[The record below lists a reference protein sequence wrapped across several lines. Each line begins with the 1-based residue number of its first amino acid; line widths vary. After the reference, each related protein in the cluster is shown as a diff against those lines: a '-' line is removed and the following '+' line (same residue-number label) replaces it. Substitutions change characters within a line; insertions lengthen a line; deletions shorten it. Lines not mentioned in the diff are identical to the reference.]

1 MRRSI
6 TDLFVG
12 RPAATAILALGLALS
27 SRASLGADAAA
38 TPTAPV
44 ATTGFTV
51 TTFAGPLA
59 GSSQPDSIAVVGA
72 TVWVG
77 YGNTGMPDG
86 TGGAKSQIVEYSASG
101 AVMRVLTVVGH
112 NDGLRYDPVGKK
124 LWALQNEDA
133 NANLVLI
140 DPQTAAT
147 ELFTFGTPPHGGG
160 YDDIVFKDGYTYL
173 SASNP
178 TLDARGRNDGPA
190 IVRAVLRQNHTVNVY
205 PVLSGQPIAANFTF
219 GTETRLNL
227 TDPDSMTL
235 TPWGDIL
242 LDDQGDGQLVL
253 LRASGSNE
261 PPVQVI
267 PLQGGMQVD
276 DTAFVTASR
285 GYLLIAD
292 RDSNTI
298 YKLSSNAWQIGTA
311 FSASTGV
318 PASGSTP
325 AVPAY
330 VGQIDLHGGVV
341 LPAVTNLTSPHGVVF
356 VAE

>member
-1 MRRSI
+1 MRASSPAH
-6 TDLFVG
+6 FFG
-12 RPAATAILALGLALS
+12 RPLAAAIVALGFALS
-27 SRASLGADAAA
+27 SQVSFGADVAA
-38 TPTAPV
+38 TGPAPIP
-44 ATTGFTV
+44 TTGFTLS
-51 TTFAGPLA
+51 TFAGPLT

-72 TVWVG
+72 TIWVG
-77 YGNTGMPDG
+77 YGNTGAPDG

-101 AVMRVLTVVGH
+101 SVMRVLTVAGH
-112 NDGLRYDPVGKK
+112 NDGLRYDPVSKK

-140 DPQTAAT
+140 DPVSAAT
-147 ELFTFGTPPHGGG
+147 ELFTFGKPLHGGG
-160 YDDIVFKDGYTYL
+160 YDDIVFKDGTTYI

-178 TLDARGRNDGPA
+178 TLDKSGHNNGPS
-190 IVRAVLRQNHTVNVY
+190 IVRAVLRQNHTVDVY
-205 PVLSGQPIAANFTF
+205 PVLSGQPEAANFTF
-219 GTETRLNL
+219 GTLTRLNL
-227 TDPDSMTL
+227 TDPDSMVL
-235 TPWGDIL
+235 TPWGDLL

-253 LRASGSNE
+253 LRASGSKE

-276 DTAFVTASR
+276 DTAFVTSNR

-298 YKLSSNAWQIGTA
+298 YKLSSGVWQVGTA

-318 PASGSTP
+318 PAAGTAP

-330 VGQIDLHGGVV
+330 VGQIDFHSGVV
-341 LPAVTNLTSPHGVVF
+341 LPAVTNLTSPHGLAF